1 MTTTRRPRPPSPKDR
16 ISMSIGFGSSCCV
29 APRWRSGIAKNREG
43 HGSCAVRATSERS
56 EVAPVLIVLPGV
68 RENSSTLPKA
78 SPRSLVR
85 DPHLG
90 RRLRASEVG
99 AVVGSALA
107 APYYG
112 YGPYCPGHYYGPPPA
127 YYGYPPPAP
136 GYPPPA
142 PGYPPPAPGY
152 AVPQGASAGD
162 PVAYCKQ
169 RYRSYNPQTGTY
181 LGTDG
186 QRHHCP

>member
-1 MTTTRRPRPPSPKDR
+1 
-16 ISMSIGFGSSCCV
+16 
-29 APRWRSGIAKNREG
+29 
-43 HGSCAVRATSERS
+43 
-56 EVAPVLIVLPGV
+56 VLIVLPGV

-112 YGPYCPGHYYGPPPA
+112 YGPYCPGHYYGPA
-127 YYGYPPPAP
+127 AR
-136 GYPPPA
+136 
-142 PGYPPPAPGY
+142 
-152 AVPQGASAGD
+152 VLRLSSAG
-162 PVAYCKQ
+162 AGLSSAGARLSSAGAGLC
-169 RYRSYNPQTGTY
+169 RAARSVRWRPSSLLQAA
-181 LGTDG
+181 LSVI
-186 QRHHCP
+186 